1 MITGRCLER
10 FWSITPGSTVSG
22 VTNYDLVVEIGDDNF
37 LDLSD
42 FYATEEP
49 RNNQCDHNLNLWPT
63 FPVCSK
69 LRIGACVL
77 D

>member
-10 FWSITPGSTVSG
+10 FGSITPGPIVSG
-22 VTNYDLVVEIGDDNF
+22 VTNYGLVVEIGDGNL

-49 RNNQCDHNLNLWPT
+49 RNNQCDHNLNL
-63 FPVCSK
+63 
-69 LRIGACVL
+69 
-77 D
+77 